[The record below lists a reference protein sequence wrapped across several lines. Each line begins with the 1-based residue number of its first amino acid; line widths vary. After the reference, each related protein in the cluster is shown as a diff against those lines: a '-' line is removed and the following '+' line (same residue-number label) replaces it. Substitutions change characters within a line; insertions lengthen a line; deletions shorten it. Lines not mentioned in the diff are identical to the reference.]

1 MSRIFV
7 TGATGFLGRN
17 LVPDLVERGHQV
29 TLLLRGGSDASV
41 FERLPIRRAPG
52 DVLDPPSL
60 RAGLEGCDI
69 VVHAAGV
76 VSYRRADEGLL
87 QDVHVQGTENVCR
100 AALERG
106 VRRFVHVSSTAAVG
120 IGEDPSRPA
129 DESLRFHPRWNR
141 IAYMRTK
148 MLAERVAM
156 GFAGRGLPVVAVNP
170 STLYGPGDV
179 KLHSGEVFRN
189 IASGRLRRA
198 PPGGNGVVAVQDCA
212 AGVVAAMERGRVGER
227 YILNSENLSFLEIF
241 RVICDLLGRP
251 PIRKCYPGWT
261 NGPLSLAAGA
271 LELLF
276 GAAGRSP
283 PIDPGTITIAWRC
296 RYYDSAKARR
306 ELGWST
312 QVPFAEAC
320 RQALGFYRGMGV
332 IAP

>member
-7 TGATGFLGRN
+7 TGATGFLGRS

-29 TLLLRGGSDASV
+29 TVLLREGSDASA
-41 FERLPIRRAPG
+41 FERLPVRRVAG
-52 DVLDPPSL
+52 DVLDPTSL
-60 RAGLEGCDI
+60 RAGLEGCDC
-69 VVHAAGV
+69 VVHAAGL
-76 VSYRRADEGLL
+76 VSYRRADERLL
-87 QDVHVQGTENVCR
+87 QAVHVQGTENVCR

-106 VRRFVHVSSTAAVG
+106 VQRFIHVSSTAAVG

-129 DESLRFHPRWNR
+129 DESLAFHWRWKR
-141 IAYMRTK
+141 IPYMRTK

-156 GFAGRGLPVVAVNP
+156 DFAGRGLPVVAVNP

-189 IASGRLRRA
+189 IATGRLRLA
-198 PPGGNGVVAVQDCA
+198 PPGGNGVLAVQDCA
-212 AGVVAAMERGRVGER
+212 AGVAAAMERGRVGER

-241 RVICDLLGRP
+241 GVICALLGRP
-251 PIRKCYPGWT
+251 PIQKCYPGWT
-261 NGPLSLAAGA
+261 YRPLSAAAGL

-276 GAAGRSP
+276 NAAGRSP
-283 PIDPGTITIAWRC
+283 PIDPSTIAIAWRF

-306 ELGWST
+306 ELGWSAR
-312 QVPFAEAC
+312 VPFVEAC
-320 RQALGFYRGMGV
+320 RQALEFYRARGV